1 MKSLH
6 SRDASVLT
14 MIEKLQGIASSQK
27 LSLNEITENIEAQL
41 RGDSTSLVRNDSVVY
56 VDRGVVQ
63 GVCVWL
69 VY

>member
-1 MKSLH
+1 
-6 SRDASVLT
+6 

-56 VDRGVVQ
+56 VDMGIAQ
-63 GVCVWL
+63 GFVWL

>member
-1 MKSLH
+1 M
-6 SRDASVLT
+6 LT
-14 MIEKLQGIASSQK
+14 MIERLQGIASSQK

>member
-41 RGDSTSLVRNDSVVY
+41 RGDSTSLVRNNSVVY
-56 VDRGVVQ
+56 VDMGIAQ

>member
-56 VDRGVVQ
+56 VDMGIAQ
-63 GVCVWL
+63 GFVWL